1 MSHKYIVED
10 LDLVRVVVV
19 ELLSLKETDADE
31 QGNQLTTEEIHD
43 CCSLHETLIQRT
55 NDGSWHSFIEL
66 RGEKKNETSGR
77 RIENNR
83 NVVVIT
89 LS

>member
-1 MSHKYIVED
+1 MLICLQYQLIFLGDGNVSHKYIVED

-55 NDGSWHSFIEL
+55 NDDSWQSFIEL
-66 RGEKKNETSGR
+66 RGEKK
-77 RIENNR
+77 
-83 NVVVIT
+83 
-89 LS
+89 